1 MRSPV
6 IATKSVHPV
15 YDVRQCGDF
24 HWKWHSHA
32 RASVAN
38 RIKTAPTGVGQQL
51 RGQGSTESGE
61 NGEEADNDR
70 LLVDHRRLDERQFRV
85 GSAASRWASNMGIG
99 GGDDDDDGTKVDT
112 GDMLEMTQSDNK
124 VSIAAPVDILLLFF
138 VSGF

>member
-51 RGQGSTESGE
+51 RGQGSTENLLIRSASQFLLAQLHQQVSHGIVRNFI
-61 NGEEADNDR
+61 NGY
-70 LLVDHRRLDERQFRV
+70 LPSVLDQHF
-85 GSAASRWASNMGIG
+85 
-99 GGDDDDDGTKVDT
+99 
-112 GDMLEMTQSDNK
+112 L
-124 VSIAAPVDILLLFF
+124 
-138 VSGF
+138 